1 MLSEPSLTREKSDQS
16 GLDWRSPF
24 ESLLSFR
31 LLRLVLELRVPCL
44 CDLGREGGREEGG
57 REGESKLRQIKNLN
71 KNKKV
76 THFPENLPEDLMP
89 PPETDNL

>member
-24 ESLLSFR
+24 EGLLSFR

-44 CDLGREGGREEGG
+44 CDLGREGGRERG
-57 REGESKLRQIKNLN
+57 RKGEGERW
-71 KNKKV
+71 
-76 THFPENLPEDLMP
+76 
-89 PPETDNL
+89 

>member
-24 ESLLSFR
+24 EGLLSFR

-44 CDLGREGGREEGG
+44 CDLGGGREGGRERG
-57 REGESKLRQIKNLN
+57 
-71 KNKKV
+71 
-76 THFPENLPEDLMP
+76 M
-89 PPETDNL
+89 ETN